1 MPTNIRVTILT
12 TATTTATTTTVTAA
26 TAATAATTTAT
37 TATTATTNIKEFFDY
52 GAAGEGG
59 IASRWMRLAL
69 DAVLV
74 TLRCRRRVWV
84 RRVWVAMPIIK
95 QGHFAGPSEFVS
107 HGPCGFGV

>member
-12 TATTTATTTTVTAA
+12 TATTTATT
-26 TAATAATTTAT
+26 ATTIT
-37 TATTATTNIKEFFDY
+37 KEFFDY
-52 GAAGEGG
+52 GTAGEGG
-59 IASRWMRLAL
+59 IASLWVRLAL

-84 RRVWVAMPIIK
+84 RRVWIAMPIIK